1 MKRSRRLTI
10 ANIDFETTVRW
21 QSNVD
26 DDRQFLIGVA
36 TVMKRTVCMYIYIY
50 VIIYRTNES
59 YSVQTKIFRPFVR
72 YKRPRTKKTVSS
84 VELLG
89 VIMADRAFFVFIKL
103 QVIWV

>member
-36 TVMKRTVCMYIYIY
+36 SVMKRTVYIYISKS
-50 VIIYRTNES
+50 N
-59 YSVQTKIFRPFVR
+59 TKSQLMNVVVP
-72 YKRPRTKKTVSS
+72 
-84 VELLG
+84 
-89 VIMADRAFFVFIKL
+89 A
-103 QVIWV
+103 